1 MNFIAMTNDESSKSD
16 RHSSFDLRASSFL
29 RHSSFVIRVS
39 SFLEPLLENPHPV
52 SKKDLFDFFVAE
64 FALDQAPRQAAAMRM
79 LRQFRHEVGVRKL
92 ILKCDLLPLRP
103 LPVNEFKEIEPDRD
117 AVDPDQITHVL
128 DVVDVTICRRFYRM
142 RTDQHGVDADDATA
156 RADGFDLFVGHVPLD
171 VVIFSRVRVRND
183 HRLRRHLDDI
193 VESRRADMGEVD
205 DDAELFAFANYVA
218 AEWRQPVTRRT
229 AGGEEPAIARGVTPN
244 MGETERTQPQ
254 LVKDAQQIEIGAE
267 RLDAFHGEEK
277 RNLVL
282 LAGSQNFLV
291 APANRA
297 PA

>member
-1 MNFIAMTNDESSKSD
+1 MIEKRSAE
-16 RHSSFDLRASSFL
+16 FL
-29 RHSSFVIRVS
+29 RSSGFVIPSSFVIRAS
-39 SFLEPLLENPHPV
+39 SFSEPLLENPHPV

-64 FALDQAPRQAAAMRM
+64 FALDQPPRQAAAMRM

-103 LPVNEFKEIEPDRD
+103 LPVNEFEEIEPDRD
-117 AVDPDQITHVL
+117 AVDPDQITNVL
-128 DVVDVTICRRFYRM
+128 DVVDVTIERGFFLM

-156 RADGFDLFVGHVPLD
+156 RSDGFDLFVGHVPLD

-193 VESRRADMGEVD
+193 VETRRADVGEVD

-244 MGETERTQPQ
+244 MGEAEGTQPQ
-254 LVKDAQQIEIGAE
+254 LVKDAQQIGIGAE
-267 RLDAFHGEEK
+267 RLDAFHGEQK

-282 LAGSQNFLV
+282 LTRS
-291 APANRA
+291 
-297 PA
+297 